1 MFVLEVLDG
10 RLTEEDC
17 RCAAHTFPH
26 TCCPLV
32 ADQLDARA
40 APLSAGAARLPRT
53 KAEIHQELSGTPRGL
68 QGEADMSLY
77 LEASQEGA
85 CGRP

>member
-1 MFVLEVLDG
+1 MPTRADCLPVTIRSQALPRCPQDQELLD
-10 RLTEEDC
+10 
-17 RCAAHTFPH
+17 F
-26 TCCPLV
+26 
-32 ADQLDARA
+32 LDA
-40 APLSAGAARLPRT
+40 RT

-68 QGEADMSLY
+68 QGEADMSIY

>member
-32 ADQLDARA
+32 ADQFDARA
-40 APLSAGAARLPRT
+40 APLSAGAAHFPRS
-53 KAEIHQELSGTPRGL
+53 KAEILLKQSGTPRGL
-68 QGEADMSLY
+68 QGEAALSIF
-77 LEASQEGA
+77 LEASEEGA
-85 CGRP
+85 CSRP